1 MDKPTKIQ
9 RTVEFDSLESEAYS
23 IVSLEASTALQS
35 ALDLLERHISV
46 DRKDSDYLLLVIDD
60 VRKSL
65 FTVDLILGDAA
76 EILKGRKQ
84 YLQEQATQQQAPT
97 AEVPQPALTSEQA
110 QQIEGISSSLDT
122 LRSFMEPHIV
132 HEESTEGQQ
141 LEEET
146 EK

>member
-84 YLQEQATQQQAPT
+84 YLQAQQAPA
-97 AEVPQPALTSEQA
+97 AEVPQPALTNEQS
-110 QQIEGISSSLDT
+110 QQIEQISSSLDT
-122 LRSFMEPHIV
+122 LRSFMDPHIV
-132 HEESTEGQQ
+132 PEESTEGQQ
-141 LEEET
+141 PEKET